1 MKNVYGDVSMNDPLK
16 IVVSN
21 INHEKLKY
29 IAEKKKKRNKK
40 NRCLLAIHW
49 ISLTG
54 PLLKI
59 FSILGY

>member
-29 IAEKKKKRNKK
+29 IAEKKKKEIR
-40 NRCLLAIHW
+40 
-49 ISLTG
+49 
-54 PLLKI
+54 KI
-59 FSILGY
+59 DVY